1 MTVSNQRVVDEVN
14 ALRASI
20 EKKLNYFQPGVS
32 FGLEVIVDES
42 TKYGFEVTTD
52 GFEVNISDL
61 VDSAS
66 FYVSLSANSFLM
78 ARNGDRTIATLLTA
92 GEIKVR
98 GDISQIDNF
107 QNLLLS

>member
-20 EKKLNYFQPGVS
+20 EQKINHFKPGVS
-32 FGLEVIVDES
+32 FGLEVVVDEL
-42 TKYGFEVTTD
+42 TKYGFEVTTENSTVHIH
-52 GFEVNISDL
+52 GLME
-61 VDSAS
+61 SAS
-66 FYVSLSANSFLM
+66 FYVSLSAESFLM
-78 ARNGDRTIATLLTA
+78 ARTGERTIATLLTA

-107 QNLLLS
+107 QNLLLF